1 MRLLLRSTGLLLA
14 IYALVVAGLAW
25 WTNTAL
31 EAASAAVMDDTAHLV
46 ATEVAA
52 ALDEEVVGELLGGS
66 PANRIRLLN
75 QIYDLTR
82 RSAMVRSVEV
92 VDARGEVFASDR
104 FEAVGGRAAPP
115 AQIFD
120 ESPEPRLL
128 AEGGQGLGA
137 RRYVL
142 AMPLAHEE
150 SLVGYLRLGLDSTRL
165 ATLHDRL
172 RRRLLL
178 GAVAGLVLIAAAV
191 WLLHLQLRRRTRE
204 LVAALEGAAGGGEL
218 QLPGVD
224 QEFAPALAVA
234 GRIGRELKEER
245 GRSERAGQRLQRMAQ
260 MMDVGVLLLS
270 RDREV
275 DFASDRAHELL
286 DVPRGAG
293 TAAWRPVLEPLE
305 GILQAATMERTS
317 GRQAD
322 LEVGLPGKPRRIRC
336 QVYLLDEEG
345 TAGYLVQAR
354 DRDLLQAIETD
365 LRLAAQL
372 RALMR
377 VYRGVAHDLRAPL
390 NAMVLNL
397 ELLKRSVDPATPPR
411 PEMPEKQQRWIVVI
425 EQEIQ
430 RLRRALDV
438 LLAQTAPSAE
448 KPERFDLRDVI
459 DEIQALLYPQARQQ
473 QVELVV
479 DVPESSVPVMAHR
492 DQVKQ
497 AILNIAINA
506 LEVMPD
512 GGKLGLALENDAST
526 SRLRVSDT
534 GPGIPSDLADRI
546 FDMHFTTK
554 QSGTGIGLYVAR
566 SMFEAQGGTV
576 QTASTGPAGTTFLLT
591 LPLPEQGS

>member
-25 WTNTAL
+25 WTNAAL

-75 QIYDLTR
+75 QIHDLTR

-104 FEAVGGRAAPP
+104 FEAVGRRVQPP
-115 AQIFD
+115 SRIFD
-120 ESPEPRLL
+120 ATPEPRLL
-128 AEGGQGLGA
+128 AEGGEGLRA
-137 RRYVL
+137 RQYVL
-142 AMPLAHEE
+142 AMPLAREGE
-150 SLVGYLRLGLDSTRL
+150 LLGYLRLGLDSARL
-165 ATLHDRL
+165 ATLHDGL

-178 GAVAGLVLIAAAV
+178 GAVAGLLLIAAAV
-191 WLLHLQLRRRTRE
+191 WLLHLQLRRRTRQ
-204 LVAALEGAAGGGEL
+204 LVAALEGAAGGGDL
-218 QLPGVD
+218 PLPGVD

-275 DFASDRAHELL
+275 DFASERAHELL
-286 DVPRGAG
+286 DVPRDAGA
-293 TAAWRPVLEPLE
+293 AAWRPVLEPLE
-305 GILQAATMERTS
+305 GILQTATTDRTS

-397 ELLKRSVDPATPPR
+397 ELLKRSVDPAVPPR
-411 PEMPEKQQRWIVVI
+411 PETPEKQQRWIVVI

-479 DVPESSVPVMAHR
+479 DLPESSVPVMAHR

-512 GGKLGLALENDAST
+512 GGRLGLALENDDSI

-534 GPGIPSDLADRI
+534 GPGIPTDLADRI

>member
-25 WTNTAL
+25 WTNAAL

-52 ALDEEVVGELLGGS
+52 ALDEEVVGELLGGT
-66 PANRIRLLN
+66 PANRISLLN

-104 FEAVGGRAAPP
+104 FEAVGRRVEPP
-115 AQIFD
+115 ARIFGAT
-120 ESPEPRLL
+120 PEPRLL
-128 AEGGQGLGA
+128 AEGGEGLRA

-142 AMPLAHEE
+142 AMPLAREGD
-150 SLVGYLRLGLDSTRL
+150 LVGYLRLGLDSGRL
-165 ATLHDRL
+165 ATLHDGL

-178 GAVAGLVLIAAAV
+178 GAVAGLLLIAAAV
-191 WLLHLQLRRRTRE
+191 WLLHLQLRRRTRQ
-204 LVAALEGAAGGGEL
+204 LVAALEGAALGGEL
-218 QLPGVD
+218 PLPGVD

-286 DVPRGAG
+286 DVPRDAG
-293 TAAWRPVLEPLE
+293 PAAWRPVLEPLE
-305 GILQAATMERTS
+305 GILQAATMDRTS

-322 LEVGLPGKPRRIRC
+322 LEVGPGKPRRIRC

-397 ELLKRSVDPATPPR
+397 ELLKRSVDPAAPPR

-448 KPERFDLRDVI
+448 KPELFDLRDVI

-473 QVELVV
+473 YVELVV

-497 AILNIAINA
+497 AMLNIAINA

-512 GGKLGLALENDAST
+512 GGKLGLALENDASIA
-526 SRLRVSDT
+526 RLRVSDT